1 MSYWEIMKMP
11 IKTFYMM
18 SEAVRRIQA
27 ETDLR
32 TMAITAVAESPEGFT
47 EHQRRLVL
55 ELGEVV
61 TEKSDVMNAVR
72 DQTGFDELKNMAA
85 ATM

>member
-1 MSYWEIMKMP
+1 MP
-11 IKTFYMM
+11 IKTFWMM
-18 SEAVRRIQA
+18 SESVRRVQA

-32 TMAITAVAESPEGFT
+32 TMTISAVAQSSEGFT
-47 EHQRRLVL
+47 EHRERLVL

-61 TEKSDVMNAVR
+61 TEKSEVPNAVR

-85 ATM
+85 AMM